1 MDLQNTLRCLQTWL
15 VRKPICMEVYSWEDN
30 LQKMVDFLV
39 AMFDYRS
46 VGSGMVICSIFIR
59 VDKFITTLQGIPTG
73 ANLKYVLTIA
83 ILAGMI

>member
-1 MDLQNTLRCLQTWL
+1 
-15 VRKPICMEVYSWEDN
+15 
-30 LQKMVDFLV
+30 MVDFLV

-59 VDKFITTLQGIPTG
+59 VDKLITTLQGIPTG

-83 ILAGMI
+83 ILAGMS